1 MLSHPLKT
9 IFLTVW
15 LSLIPT
21 YSYAAFGL
29 GPCCSGVPCGI
40 IPCDTGCAGQAI
52 TQMGSSVA
60 AALSSLQSAYEQQ
73 TQVTNDT
80 QESVISLGQ
89 NLIDVLNDTHW
100 DHLRGLDAA
109 TARIETSLSAF
120 IPARERLTDYK
131 INSMRTILHRYFV
144 ASRAADSAKSLG
156 PMAQPVSGESGPER
170 SAAMAS
176 LVTRQDQI
184 AARLI
189 QDYYEFIGND
199 EIADSGS
206 KSLLSEMLDLDLDS
220 FGGAPALLH
229 TNVLSAEQEQF
240 FQRLL
245 AYMVSTTP
253 AKSPGNSPNSE
264 TQELMDKRKA
274 ATNAMIFAALSA
286 PLSARI
292 ATSERDWNGLY
303 EDAETSPDGSVSLS
317 ETLRSDTTDRLT
329 NAEYWGS
336 VKKLSAA
343 GLNREL
349 IYLNSTN
356 SVLRKLEYDLK
367 QQAANMTALTVLSY
381 DRN

>member
-1 MLSHPLKT
+1 MLSHQLKA
-9 IFLTVW
+9 IFITVG
-15 LSLIPT
+15 LFLIPGQ
-21 YSYAAFGL
+21 SFAAFGL
-29 GPCCSGVPCGI
+29 GPCCTGAPCGI
-40 IPCDTGCAGQAI
+40 IPCDSGCAGQAI
-52 TQMGSSVA
+52 TQMGSSVT

-80 QESVISLGQ
+80 QESVNSLAQ
-89 NLIDVLNDTHW
+89 NLVENLNDTHQ
-100 DHLRGLDAA
+100 DQLRGLDAA

-120 IPARERLTDYK
+120 IPARERLTDHK
-131 INSMRTILHRYFV
+131 INSMRTILQRYFV

-189 QDYYEFIGND
+189 QDYYEFIGSD
-199 EIADSGS
+199 EIADTGS
-206 KSLLSEMLDLDLDS
+206 KTLLSEMLDLDLDS

-229 TNVLSAEQEQF
+229 VNILSAEQEQF
-240 FQRLL
+240 YQRLL

-253 AKSPGNSPNSE
+253 AKTSGKSPNSE
-264 TQELMDKRKA
+264 TQELMDKRQA
-274 ATNAMIFAALSA
+274 ATNSMIFAALSA
-286 PLSARI
+286 PLSARV
-292 ATSERDWNGLY
+292 ATSPRNWNGLY
-303 EDAETSPDGSVSLS
+303 EDAETSPDGAISLT
-317 ETLRSDTTDRLT
+317 ETLRNDTTDRLT

-367 QQAANMTALTVLSY
+367 QQAANMTALTLLSY